1 MIITRR
7 IALVLSLTI
16 PGIGQSHAQDTLRDY
31 VIEECAADLEQYC
44 SQVTPGEGRLLY
56 CVAAHEDKISGQCQY
71 ALFEAA
77 VLLSEL
83 ADSIIYVA
91 QSCESEIDTLCGN
104 VAMGEGRILACLTE
118 NSAELGAPCV
128 TALAETEGE

>member
-7 IALVLSLTI
+7 IALTLSLALL
-16 PGIGQSHAQDTLRDY
+16 GISQSYAQDTLRDY
-31 VIEECAADLEQYC
+31 VMEECAADLEQYC

-77 VLLSEL
+77 VLLADL
-83 ADSIIYVA
+83 ADAILYLA
-91 QSCESEIDTLCGN
+91 ESCESEIDTLCAD
-104 VAMGEGRILACLTE
+104 VAMGEGRILACLEE
-118 NSAELGAPCV
+118 NDSALSGTCV
-128 TALAETEGE
+128 TALNETAGE

>member
-1 MIITRR
+1 MKIAPR

-83 ADSIIYVA
+83 ADAIIYVA
-91 QSCESEIDTLCGN
+91 ESCETEIETLCRD
-104 VAMGEGRILACLTE
+104 VEMGEGRILACLE
-118 NSAELGAPCV
+118 QNSAALGETCV
-128 TALAETEGE
+128 TALADTAGE